1 MWLSSISIDNFISG
15 ILLIFKNTYSNYQ
28 LIDIQIETKYLALNA
43 KGNIQV
49 QQCYSCLSNSA

>member
-43 KGNIQV
+43 KGSIQV